1 MVCPLRSVKRQ
12 IEIAGGQQ
20 VQKALAAKD
29 GARDPRRG
37 FGAGEK
43 GEMASKTRRMA
54 RVEGL
59 GGGVGPPEQQ

>member
-20 VQKALAAKD
+20 VQKALD

-54 RVEGL
+54 RVKGL